1 MKAKDMRKGT
11 VLVLKGQLYSVMD
24 FNHHTPGNLRAMVQC
39 KLRNLQNG
47 TQTEQ
52 RFSSTEDLETAD
64 VFQQKGTFLYSDTN
78 GYHFMNGETYEEISI
93 SEGMLGDGRFF
104 LKEGMEVQLSMHE
117 ENPIGIQLPMTV
129 TLTVTDTEPGIKG
142 ATATNSPKPARTET
156 GLQLTVPQFI
166 NVGEEIIVKTDT
178 GEYLSRA

>member
-1 MKAKDMRKGT
+1 
-11 VLVLKGQLYSVMD
+11 
-24 FNHHTPGNLRAMVQC
+24 MVQC

-64 VFQQKGTFLYSDTN
+64 VFQQKGTFLYSDNN
-78 GYHFMNGETYEEISI
+78 GYHFMNGETFEEVAIT
-93 SEGMLGDGRFF
+93 EEMLGDGRFF

-129 TLTVTDTEPGIKG
+129 NLVITDTEPGIKG

-156 GLQLTVPQFI
+156 GLQLNVPQFI
-166 NVGEEIIVKTDT
+166 NIGDEIIVKTDT